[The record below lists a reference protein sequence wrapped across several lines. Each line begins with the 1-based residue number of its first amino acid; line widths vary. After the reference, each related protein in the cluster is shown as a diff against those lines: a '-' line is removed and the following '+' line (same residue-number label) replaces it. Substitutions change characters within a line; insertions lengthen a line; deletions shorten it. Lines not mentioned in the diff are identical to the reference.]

1 MNTPNPLSQMNFK
14 PEFQTALDARPSLPQ
29 ILGDK
34 DQRDWMLSSLELR
47 DGLQVRE
54 ILETLPMELWDF
66 F

>member
-1 MNTPNPLSQMNFK
+1 MNSPTPLTTMQFK
-14 PEFQTALDARPSLPQ
+14 PEFQTTAGARTGLPQ

-34 DQRDWMLSSLELR
+34 DQRDWMMSSLELR
-47 DGLQVRE
+47 EGLQVRE